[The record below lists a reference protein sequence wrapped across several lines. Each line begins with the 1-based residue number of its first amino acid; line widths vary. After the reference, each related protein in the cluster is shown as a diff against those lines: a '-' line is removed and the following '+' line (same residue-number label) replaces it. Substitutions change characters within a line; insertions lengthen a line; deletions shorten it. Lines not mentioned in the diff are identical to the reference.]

1 VKKKILLITL
11 LFSFTLFAQ
20 NKQINNII
28 KSSFNKNSTIED
40 HQGHLITDSVEKKLY
55 YYKKEQ
61 EIERNNK
68 KTVTNTLQ
76 NAVHLCSNGN
86 FEEFESVS
94 GTYVLKHFQY
104 TTGNPQNPTQ
114 CKSVEVDA
122 NQGINQYNPADNGLM
137 ATTVPSNFIDE
148 YIGNINAFDQYT
160 LKINYKESFNTS
172 GIVQAKRFKTNN
184 ETNLKF
190 NYKSVLQ
197 SITENGH
204 VNEQPFFKVRI
215 INKNGVV
222 VDEFCTIGDPQ
233 NCIFTQAP
241 NLEGGSIVLYTKNWQ
256 SGMLNISSIPNNE
269 EFTIEFTASRCGLG
283 GHFGYAYIDDICLLH
298 SDENIQGSIELDPLF
313 KICPTLPISVC
324 GNFTIPNS
332 GGISASVDTITL
344 NVYNDLNAI
353 IYTTTTPLSLDLTTK
368 KFCFEILAAN
378 LPNIINGNYNVG
390 VSIKYGVLQTN
401 CAGTNFSIA
410 TDDDSNPGWD
420 ISFINCASDCN
431 FTLQSGNLTLCDGNS
446 NGKEFFD
453 LTHANSIITGTQS
466 GLTYTYFK
474 TLADA
479 TNNTNVIVN
488 FSHFESYTST
498 IFARVTKDVD
508 CFKII
513 AFELIVKNPFATIS
527 GILNIC
533 SGNTTL
539 TASHGV
545 SYLWSNG
552 DITQSTVVTNTGT
565 YSVVVE
571 DSSGCISNASTTILP
586 NQVAVLPTVVTIQ
599 PDCFIATGKISVTS
613 AASEYSYD
621 DGHTWTTNS
630 QINNLAVGT
639 YLVKIKT
646 VSGCISYSVPITIIP
661 FLTSF
666 PNFSSINPSSCGGVG
681 SITITTIGS
690 EYSFDDGNTWTT
702 NNTANNLPLGNYL
715 IRVKNEFGCISNFNS
730 VDLVGE
736 FMPAPL
742 YKTESPY
749 CSNTGSITITT
760 PADKYSFD
768 GGNTWQTSNTLDNLV
783 AGSYIIKIKNAQG
796 CTSPNVYVY
805 LNNFEYSYP
814 YYSIEDAGCEK
825 YATVTINTPAD
836 FYSFDGGITWSA
848 NNILSNLNGGTSL
861 IIMIRKGQNCVSYPG
876 YAYINSYY
884 RSLPVVTNYATLIC
898 DDLNN
903 GAENINL
910 TTYNSYL
917 VTNPSSYNFS
927 YYNSLNGAQNQSST
941 ELITN
946 YNSYNLNVTQKFIYI
961 RITDSY
967 GCASIANIEFTLI
980 RTPVINIENKYYL
993 CENFTVTINEN
1004 SGFDSYL
1011 WSDGSTDSTIVISQ
1025 PGNYS
1030 LTVTQIHG
1038 SVICSTTKTF
1048 PVILS
1053 NPATTIN
1060 FDTEDWTI
1068 NDNIVTVK
1076 AYGLGNYEYSLNGID
1091 YQNSNIF
1098 YGLEMGEH
1106 KIYVRDKNG
1115 CGVRKKDVFLLIHP
1129 KFFTPNGD
1137 GYNDTWKIRFSS
1149 LEPNLKYQIFDQH
1162 GKLLKELLN
1171 DGPGWDGIYN
1181 GIQLPASDYW
1191 FVVTRANGKEHKG
1204 HFTLKR

>member
-1 VKKKILLITL
+1 M
-11 LFSFTLFAQ
+11 FAQ
-20 NKQINNII
+20 NREINNIN
-28 KSSFNKNSTIED
+28 KPSFNKNSPIED
-40 HQGHLITDSVEKKLY
+40 HNGHLITDSVGKNLY

-68 KTVTNTLQ
+68 KTVANTLQ

-86 FEEFESVS
+86 FEEFENRS
-94 GTYVLKHFQY
+94 GIYVLKHFQY

-114 CKSVEVDA
+114 CKSSDVDA

-160 LKINYKESFNTS
+160 LKINYKESYNTS

-184 ETNLKF
+184 ETSIKF

-204 VNEQPFFKVRI
+204 DNEQPFFKVRI
-215 INKNGVV
+215 INKNGIV
-222 VDEFCTIGDPQ
+222 VDEFCSIGNPE

-256 SGMLNISSIPNNE
+256 SGILNISSIPNNE
-269 EFTIEFTASRCGLG
+269 EFTIEFNASRCGLG

-298 SDENIQGSIELDPLF
+298 SDENIQGSIELDPLY

-324 GNFTIPNS
+324 GKFTIPNS
-332 GGISASVDTITL
+332 GGILASVDTITL
-344 NVYNDLNAI
+344 NVYNDLNTI
-353 IYTTTTPLSLDLTTK
+353 IYSTSTPLSIDLTTK

-378 LPNIINGNYNVG
+378 LPNVISGNYNVG
-390 VSIKYGVLQTN
+390 VSIKYGVIQTN
-401 CAGTNFSIA
+401 CAGTNFSTA

-420 ISFINCASDCN
+420 ISFINCTDNCN
-431 FTLQSGNLTLCDGNS
+431 FTLQTGNLTLCDGNGD
-446 NGKEFFD
+446 GKEFFD
-453 LTHANSIITGTQS
+453 LTDANSIVTGTQS
-466 GLTYTYFK
+466 GLTYIYFK

-479 TNNTNVIVN
+479 TSNKNAIAN

-498 IFARVTKDVD
+498 IFVRVIATDVT

-539 TASHGV
+539 TASSGV

-552 DITQSTVVTNTGT
+552 AITQSTVVTNTGT
-565 YSVVVE
+565 YNVVVK
-571 DSSGCISNASTTILP
+571 DASGCISSASTTILP
-586 NQVAVLPTVVTIQ
+586 NQVAVLPTVVTTQ
-599 PDCFIATGKISVTS
+599 PDCFISTGKISVVS
-613 AASEYSYD
+613 AASEFSFD
-621 DGHTWTTNS
+621 NGLTWTTNS

-646 VSGCISYSVPITIIP
+646 ISGCISYSVPITIIP

-666 PNFSSINPSSCGGVG
+666 PNFSSINPTSCGGVG
-681 SITITTIGS
+681 SITITTVGTL
-690 EYSFDDGNTWTT
+690 YSFDDGLTWTT

-742 YKTESPY
+742 YKLESPY
-749 CSNTGSITITT
+749 CSNTGSITITS

-768 GGNTWQTSNTLDNLV
+768 GGNTWQTSNTKNNLL

-805 LNNFEYSYP
+805 LSNFEYSYP
-814 YYSIEDAGCEK
+814 SFSIDDAGCEK
-825 YATVTINTPAD
+825 YATITINTPAD
-836 FYSFDGGITWSA
+836 FYSFDGGITWSTT
-848 NNILSNLNGGTSL
+848 NTLTNLNGGTRL
-861 IIMIRKGQNCVSYPG
+861 IISLRKGQNCVSYPA

-903 GAENINL
+903 GTENINL
-910 TTYNSYL
+910 TIYNSYL
-917 VTNPSSYNFS
+917 VTNPFSYNYS
-927 YYNSLNGAQNQSST
+927 YYTSLNGAQNQIST

-946 YNSYNLNVTQKFIYI
+946 YNSYNLNVIQKFIYV

-967 GCASIANIEFTLI
+967 GCSSIANIEFTLI
-980 RTPVINIENKYYL
+980 KTPIINLEDKYYL
-993 CENFTVTINEN
+993 CENFTITINEN

-1011 WSDGSTDSTIVISQ
+1011 WSNGSTNPTIVISQ

-1030 LTVTQIHG
+1030 LTVTQIHD
-1038 SVICSTTKTF
+1038 SVVCSTTKTF
-1048 PVILS
+1048 LVILS
-1053 NPATTIN
+1053 NPATTID

-1091 YQNSNIF
+1091 YQDSNIF
-1098 YGLEMGEH
+1098 YGLEIGEH

-1149 LEPNLKYQIFDQH
+1149 LEPDLKYQIFDQH

-1181 GIQLPASDYW
+1181 GVELPASDYW

-1204 HFTLKR
+1204 HFALKR